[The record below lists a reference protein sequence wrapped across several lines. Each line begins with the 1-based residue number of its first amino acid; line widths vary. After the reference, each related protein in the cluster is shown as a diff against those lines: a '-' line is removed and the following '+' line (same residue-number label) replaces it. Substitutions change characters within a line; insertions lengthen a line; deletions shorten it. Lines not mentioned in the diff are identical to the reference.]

1 MSLIFS
7 SFSPIIAIKPSTG
20 TESPSLIPT
29 YNKCPSSY
37 DSSSIVALSVSTSAR
52 ISPDLI
58 SSPTFL
64 SQLEITPSSMV
75 SLILGI
81 LIISAIFLNFFQ
93 I

>member
-1 MSLIFS
+1 MFSL
-7 SFSPIIAIKPSTG
+7 FSPIIAITPSTG
-20 TESPSLIPT
+20 TDSPFLTPIC
-29 YNKCPSSY
+29 NKCPSSY

-64 SQLEITPSSMV
+64 SQLEITPSSIV

-81 LIISAIFLNFFQ
+81 LIISAIFTNFLQ